1 MKAFS
6 TYGSRQL
13 LTRNTRMYLL
23 LNNFQ
28 KVKFSEVASVSL
40 VILLAVAV
48 RTYDFKNTS
57 LDYDEHKTIAEELRL
72 TNVDY
77 LWAYLTLKN
86 VWNYASLNK
95 EQLATNNNISFPLYY
110 IPMKAVYLLR
120 SDLASLR
127 LATITWGILSI
138 LFLFLLGNLFG
149 EHVGWIAFL
158 IVLFHPWAQHH
169 ATHIRF
175 YEFWA
180 FISVIG
186 MYYTKILIEK
196 VRNGSCRLLHC
207 CMFAVLLL
215 LPCAVRA
222 FGIVNV
228 LFLSGYVAL
237 KLWRAD
243 EISIESLMRPEWIIA
258 TLVFLVMGI
267 IVAANL
273 GAFGYATL
281 IDGQAEDWNNSSSLV
296 QIWGSFVFN
305 VGWLLPLIAVAGVLV
320 ILISGASDE
329 HRELTDIALAVA
341 LSLILVAA
349 RNQSIRT
356 ES

>member
-13 LTRNTRMYLL
+13 LTRNTRMYML

-28 KVKFSEVASVSL
+28 KVKYSEVASVSL

-215 LPCAVRA
+215 LPCAVHA

-228 LFLSGYVAL
+228 LFL
-237 KLWRAD
+237 
-243 EISIESLMRPEWIIA
+243 
-258 TLVFLVMGI
+258 
-267 IVAANL
+267 
-273 GAFGYATL
+273 
-281 IDGQAEDWNNSSSLV
+281 
-296 QIWGSFVFN
+296 
-305 VGWLLPLIAVAGVLV
+305 
-320 ILISGASDE
+320 
-329 HRELTDIALAVA
+329 
-341 LSLILVAA
+341 
-349 RNQSIRT
+349 
-356 ES
+356 